1 MSVLIQLMPLWLQIL
16 RELNSS
22 PGDVLAALQMQN
34 STCCVPRI
42 WANRISRLT
51 GICNK
56 MQQTKQSVKKKLYK
70 TNNLARWT
78 VELKEEH
85 LRNSF
90 YLLLNFVLANES
102 KSNIWVHQ
110 IDSYSSL
117 TFLFCVHS
125 ILMIKQILMV
135 GILNSTFSLGTT
147 HFSWCFFAPLCAFWP
162 GHFRCPAI
170 GALVVVIPPTTWVTP
185 ATATTTT
192 RGAFQMQMCL
202 WCKCN
207 FTKFYISQE
216 TATTRKEEKQRQ
228 CA

>member
-56 MQQTKQSVKKKLYK
+56 MQQTKQSVKKKIYK

-102 KSNIWVHQ
+102 KPNIWVHQ

-147 HFSWCFFAPLCAFWP
+147 NFSSCFAPLCARTFP
-162 GHFRCPAI
+162 LSCNRGSCSCNTTNNMGNTSDSNYNNEGRISNANVF
-170 GALVVVIPPTTWVTP
+170 VV
-185 ATATTTT
+185 
-192 RGAFQMQMCL
+192 
-202 WCKCN
+202 
-207 FTKFYISQE
+207 
-216 TATTRKEEKQRQ
+216 
-228 CA
+228 